1 MANEKNLNSLS
12 DGDKKDIEQNKIIAL
27 LSYLWLLCLV
37 PLLLKPK
44 SDFCKFHGKQGL
56 VMCIAWLFIW
66 IPFLGWLIS
75 IVLLGLSVWGI
86 INVLNGQFKEL
97 PIVGNL
103 AKKFNL

>member
-1 MANEKNLNSLS
+1 MENQNVNQTISP
-12 DGDKKDIEQNKIIAL
+12 DKKDIEQNKIIAL

-44 SDFCKFHGKQGL
+44 SAFCKFHAKQGL
-56 VMCIAWLFIW
+56 VMCIAWLFVW
-66 IPFLGWLIS
+66 IPFIGWLIWLALILLS
-75 IVLLGLSVWGI
+75 IWGI
-86 INVLNGQFKEL
+86 MNVLKGEAKDL